1 MILLFCGLSGVG
13 KTTLAGSVKKKLNEA
28 DIPVEI
34 VDADEYRGR
43 LFTDL
48 TYSREDRFENIR
60 RLGFIANKFSVHH
73 IITIISAINPYDKIR
88 QELVDTYENVKVIHL
103 DCNMDEL
110 IKRDT
115 KGLYKRALYPDGHP
129 DKIKNLTGVNDPFEV
144 PQSPDL
150 YVNTSTHNVK
160 QCTNELSSFIRQHI
174 IKEKHIYNLAGIA
187 VNI

>member
-13 KTTLAGSVKKKLNEA
+13 KTTLAASVKLKLKEA
-28 DIPVEI
+28 EIPVEI

-48 TYSREDRFENIR
+48 TYSKEDRFENIR
-60 RLGFIANKFSVHH
+60 RLGFVANKFSAHH

-88 QELVDTYENVKVIHL
+88 KELADTYENVKVIHL
-103 DCNMDEL
+103 ECNLDEL

-129 DKIKNLTGVNDPFEV
+129 DKITNLTGVNDPFEV
-144 PQSPDL
+144 PQSRI
-150 YVNTSTHNVK
+150 
-160 QCTNELSSFIRQHI
+160 CT
-174 IKEKHIYNLAGIA
+174 
-187 VNI
+187 